1 MKVFVDTNVFVASLT
16 DEPERGS
23 VATSF
28 LDEDHEFYT
37 SLLNL
42 MELRTVLEGVIELFA
57 WCWFHGVGGDTAEK
71 YALRMNRVEKE
82 YVRFRAVHI
91 NRRQFS
97 VEARFR

>member
-16 DEPERGS
+16 DEPERDS

-42 MELRTVLEGVIELFA
+42 MELRTVFGGVIELFA
-57 WCWFHGVGGDTAEK
+57 WGWFHRVGCDTAEK
-71 YALRMNRVEKE
+71 YALLVQQ
-82 YVRFRAVHI
+82 HP
-91 NRRQFS
+91 RQ
-97 VEARFR
+97 EAPS